1 MKTSSLFCI
10 LTAAEAA
17 GFPRHSPILPQ
28 DGGHKETH
36 VSVLPLSAKQQTVQ
50 IKHHKRNEF

>member
-17 GFPRHSPILPQ
+17 GFPWHSPILPQ

-36 VSVLPLSAKQQTVQ
+36 VSVLPA
-50 IKHHKRNEF
+50 